1 MFLHKI
7 SSRNINCRI
16 CISFPSNNI
25 LICQIILHILWRTI
39 HWLNLGL
46 KAVTIVRFNKKKIH
60 LSIFQQLKLILL
72 LIDIWKKNERL
83 YESTLFQ
90 KNFWKQ
96 KIKLLFNFK
105 IFIHLFELFFLS
117 IFTKMSI
124 REFFFFFFFLCRSC
138 SSWMIG
144 QMNQPMLNPAIVL
157 LQLAKAQKL
166 CWSKILAIRPISNP
180 IFLFFVFNFSLTY
193 RASVMWKIIS
203 NFFVTLASAWLF
215 SVISLRT
222 IENVEGV
229 KQ

>member
-105 IFIHLFELFFLS
+105 IFIHLFELFF
-117 IFTKMSI
+117 I
-124 REFFFFFFFLCRSC
+124 EFFL
-138 SSWMIG
+138 
-144 QMNQPMLNPAIVL
+144 NQYSL
-157 LQLAKAQKL
+157 K
-166 CWSKILAIRPISNP
+166 C
-180 IFLFFVFNFSLTY
+180 LFV
-193 RASVMWKIIS
+193 
-203 NFFVTLASAWLF
+203 NFFSSSFSYVVLALLEWL
-215 SVISLRT
+215 VRWTNRCWIPPLCCC
-222 IENVEGV
+222 N
-229 KQ
+229 